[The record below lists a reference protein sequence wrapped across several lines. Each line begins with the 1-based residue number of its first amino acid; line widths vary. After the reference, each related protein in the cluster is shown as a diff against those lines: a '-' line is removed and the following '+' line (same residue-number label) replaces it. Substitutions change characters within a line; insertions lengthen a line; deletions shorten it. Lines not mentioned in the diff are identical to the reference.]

1 MKNNMLKS
9 GRTKIK
15 SQALILWIVFLLAT
29 NFAKAQESTNSSG
42 GDATGSGGSV
52 AFSVGQVVYT
62 TTTNPAG
69 IVAQGVQQPFEISIV
84 GLNEAA
90 TNISL
95 TAFPNPTA
103 DNLTLQLSDFKTEK
117 LSYQIYD
124 LQGKQLNSQPIVAP
138 QTTIEMKS
146 LPNSTY
152 FIYVVNQENK
162 KVQSF
167 KILKK

>member
-1 MKNNMLKS
+1 MKNYILPSSITKTKS
-9 GRTKIK
+9 RT
-15 SQALILWIVFLLAT
+15 LILWILLMFSAGL
-29 NFAKAQESTNSSG
+29 AKAQESTNSSG

-52 AFSVGQVVYT
+52 AYSVGQVVYT
-62 TTTNPAG
+62 ATTSTAG

-84 GLNEAA
+84 GMNETAI
-90 TNISL
+90 NISL

-124 LQGKQLNSQPIVAP
+124 LQGKQLSSQQIVAP
-138 QTTIEMKS
+138 QTTIEMKN

-152 FIYVVNQENK
+152 FIYVVNQENS

>member
-15 SQALILWIVFLLAT
+15 SQALILWIVLLLAT
-29 NFAKAQESTNSSG
+29 NLAKAQESTNSSG

-52 AFSVGQVVYT
+52 AFSVGQVGYT
-62 TTTNPAG
+62 TTTNTAG
-69 IVAQGVQQPFEISIV
+69 ILAQGVQQPFEISIV

-103 DNLTLQLSDFKTEK
+103 DNLTLQLSD
-117 LSYQIYD
+117 
-124 LQGKQLNSQPIVAP
+124 
-138 QTTIEMKS
+138 
-146 LPNSTY
+146 
-152 FIYVVNQENK
+152 
-162 KVQSF
+162 
-167 KILKK
+167 LKMGGWKDERMGG

>member
-1 MKNNMLKS
+1 MKNYILPSSITKTKS
-9 GRTKIK
+9 RT
-15 SQALILWIVFLLAT
+15 LILWILLMFSAAL
-29 NFAKAQESTNSSG
+29 AKAQESTNSSG

-52 AFSVGQVVYT
+52 AYSVGQVVYT
-62 TTTNPAG
+62 ATTSTAG

-84 GLNEAA
+84 GMNETAI
-90 TNISL
+90 NISL

-124 LQGKQLNSQPIVAP
+124 LQGKQLSSQQIVDP
-138 QTTIEMKS
+138 QTTIEMRN

-152 FIYVVNQENK
+152 FIYVVNQENS

>member
-1 MKNNMLKS
+1 M
-9 GRTKIK
+9 
-15 SQALILWIVFLLAT
+15 
-29 NFAKAQESTNSSG
+29 
-42 GDATGSGGSV
+42 
-52 AFSVGQVVYT
+52 
-62 TTTNPAG
+62 
-69 IVAQGVQQPFEISIV
+69 
-84 GLNEAA
+84 NETA

-124 LQGKQLNSQPIVAP
+124 LQGKQLSSQQIVAP
-138 QTTIEMKS
+138 QTTIEMKN

-152 FIYVVNQENK
+152 FIYVVNQENS

>member
-1 MKNNMLKS
+1 MKNKMLKS

-15 SQALILWIVFLLAT
+15 SQALILWIVLLLAT
-29 NFAKAQESTNSSG
+29 NLAKAQESTNSSG

-62 TTTNPAG
+62 TTTNTAG
-69 IVAQGVQQPFEISIV
+69 ILAQGVQQPFEISIV
-84 GLNEAA
+84 GLNETA

-95 TAFPNPTA
+95 TVFPNPTA
-103 DNLTLQLSDFKTEK
+103 DNLTLQLSDFKSEK

-124 LQGKQLNSQPIVAP
+124 LQGKQLNSQQIVAP
-138 QTTIEMKS
+138 QTTIEMKT